1 MVDYFTE
8 VFPIDVSKI
17 GQLCAYDVVMK
28 KGVATAII
36 DDLLVRLRKAFMG
49 HWVWV
54 DGYIITD
61 NAPSPA
67 QVDIM
72 LDILQKEL
80 PLLFGAVDQIQE
92 QANWQATLNDAAKFM
107 AEVCRHDYDDTI
119 RNVLR
124 KNGKRIKNGYVM
136 RDYRLRG
143 WEVDGQPA
151 LSFTLKSRVLC
162 LQNAQAVYERDID
175 ILRLTVI
182 DKTNAQNIGR
192 IRDIIGKVQTHG
204 DTLLKSTTSEP
215 MRDFIRD
222 SSGNDT
228 VVTVSFGDYSR
239 DYLASALNIILNSD
253 DYKTF
258 DVDALSVTKAMT
270 LKPDAMAKMVSSA
283 SDVLKQEG
291 IIGNAYNNREHSQ
304 HFIYLDHVPEMEF
317 AKKKVRPYKIET
329 LSQEFITHGLFTKH
343 PRFKETPIRIA
354 VINALDSSIASDFVE
369 AMRRQMEKDFG
380 LSIEMIKERTVRVVS
395 EKNLASAVRA
405 VEKETP
411 HVLLACF
418 PDDQQASYEYVKS
431 LTLGK
436 GIALQ
441 AIYEQTMNNPDAMG
455 WVMMGLLAKT
465 GNTPFVLAE
474 PFDSANLVVGLD
486 WVREHLTRGD
496 RVVGMSRIYRRDG
509 YFMRYFMDIQDV
521 ETGALPPLSL
531 LQSLFP
537 APIFKGKRV
546 MIHHNGEAPLALLEA
561 LYAWGDE
568 IKAEFVLVEI
578 HTYDEPHI
586 YALQDGI
593 TQAPW
598 GSAYLLNPAEA
609 FVVSSSPQ
617 GDSMP
622 QSLHIRIRFGDLHI
636 ENAIYAVLALTL
648 LNYGTS
654 HIPRLPVTIQNAD
667 KLAEWLGK
675 GMLPDNINH
684 DVPFWL

>member
-8 VFPIDVSKI
+8 VFPVDVNKI
-17 GQLCAYDVVMK
+17 GQLCAYKIVMK
-28 KGVATAII
+28 KGIANAII
-36 DDLLVRLRKAFMG
+36 DDLLVRLRKAFIG
-49 HWVWV
+49 NWVWI
-54 DGYIITD
+54 DERIITD
-61 NAPSPA
+61 NAPSPV
-67 QVDIM
+67 QLDIT
-72 LDILQKEL
+72 LDILRKEF
-80 PLLFGAVDQIQE
+80 PLIFDQIEAIQE
-92 QANWQATLNDAAKFM
+92 ESNWQATINDASKFM
-107 AEVCRHDYDDTI
+107 AEVCCHDYDDTM
-119 RNVLR
+119 RDVLR
-124 KNGKRIKNGYVM
+124 KNGTRIKNGYIM

-151 LSFTLKSRVLC
+151 LSYTIKSRVLY
-162 LQNAQAVYERDID
+162 LQNAQFVYKQGID
-175 ILRLTVI
+175 ILNLMVI
-182 DKTNAQNIGR
+182 DKTNARNIGS
-192 IRDIIGKVQTHG
+192 ITNIIGNVKKHRE
-204 DTLLKSTTSEP
+204 TLLKSTTSEA
-215 MRDFIRD
+215 MQSFIQEANED
-222 SSGNDT
+222 DI
-228 VVTVSFGDYSR
+228 VVDVSFDEYSR
-239 DYLASALNIILNSD
+239 QYVASSLNIILNQN
-253 DYKTF
+253 DYEKF
-258 DVDALSVTKAMT
+258 GLEALSVEKAMT
-270 LKPDAMAKMVSSA
+270 LKPDQMAKMVSSA
-283 SDVLKQEG
+283 SDVLKQER

-329 LSQEFITHGLFTKH
+329 LAQEFISHGLFAKH
-343 PRFKETPIRIA
+343 PRFKDTPIRIA

-395 EKNLASAVRA
+395 DKNLASAVRA
-405 VEKETP
+405 VEKENP

-418 PDDQQASYEYVKS
+418 ADDQAASYEYVKS

-441 AIYEQTMNNPDAMG
+441 AIYEQTMNNPDSMA

-465 GNTPFVLAE
+465 GNVPFVLAE
-474 PFDSANLVVGLD
+474 PFESANLVVGLD
-486 WVREHLTRGD
+486 WVREKLTRGD

-521 ETGALPPLSL
+521 ESGALPPTTL

-546 MIHHNGEAPLALLEA
+546 IIHHAGEAPMALLDA
-561 LYAWGDE
+561 LYTWGEDL
-568 IKAEFVLVEI
+568 KAEFILVEI
-578 HTYDEPHI
+578 HTQDEPHI

-609 FVVSSSPQ
+609 FVISSSPQ
-617 GDSMP
+617 ADNMP
-622 QSLHIRIRFGDLHI
+622 QSLHIRVRFGDLHI
-636 ENAIYAVLALTL
+636 ENAIYVLLALTL

-675 GMLPDNINH
+675 GMLPDNVNN
-684 DVPFWL
+684 DVPIWL